1 MISNRFNIVEEKIC
15 KLEDISN
22 RNYKKWNQEENT
34 EKNEQRISSN
44 KYNICI
50 TRFSK
55 RSEDE
60 RRKNIWRIYK
70 EIQGRS
76 QDSGGIGRGDHFLFY
91 KFIERTTEWWTKFTK
106 QLLIASSGHQAPRKA
121 AHCLRREGKKFCFFS
136 FFFFFFFLFL
146 FFFSFFFSFFSF
158 SCFSL
163 PFPFKVL

>member
-22 RNYKKWNQEENT
+22 RNYQKWNQEENT

-55 RSEDE
+55 RSKDE

-70 EIQGRS
+70 EIQ
-76 QDSGGIGRGDHFLFY
+76 I
-91 KFIERTTEWWTKFTK
+91 WW
-106 QLLIASSGHQAPRKA
+106 Q
-121 AHCLRREGKKFCFFS
+121 
-136 FFFFFFFLFL
+136 
-146 FFFSFFFSFFSF
+146 
-158 SCFSL
+158 
-163 PFPFKVL
+163 V